1 MKPYLIRKF
10 LKDNKIDFYLI
21 TNNDLHLNESPN
33 LDLKDI
39 YKLFKFDCTR
49 GYVLFFTNKFV
60 FFTDSRYTL
69 AAKKFFKNNCEIYD
83 LSEITIVDYLI
94 MQNRQLSG
102 KLDSKLISVKE
113 FRELNSKLEKN
124 KISIYPQF
132 KNFFKKKYYPNFNI
146 SYPLSMPKYLIPR
159 TFNDNL
165 KKIKINLKTD
175 GILIWNNAH
184 VAYLLNLRS
193 FELLNS
199 TKPFAGLFIPKR
211 NIKPI
216 LISNN
221 SKLNKISKISNSFN
235 IFREEKF
242 IKFLKFS
249 KFKSIEASYEFLN
262 LNVYMRLSKFLNL
275 SETKI
280 NISKYLGVKTSK
292 EIKNIENCHIE
303 DGLAVIKF
311 IIDLKQKN
319 ITPKNEYEI
328 SEYLLNKRKEG
339 INFFK
344 NSFDYIS
351 AYDSNAAIIH
361 YKPHPKKSLSSQN
374 RNILLIDSGAQY
386 LEGTTDIT
394 RVIKVG
400 KKNLIKIKFF
410 YTYLLKSLIKIENKI
425 FPINVRS
432 SKIDTYI
439 RNYLSKF
446 KIFYSHGTGHGV
458 GNFGDV
464 HEKYPIISSRSND
477 VLTNNN
483 LFSIE
488 PGYYVEGQF
497 GLRLENLYFTKIS
510 SKGME
515 LKNITLVPYDLEL
528 VDFRLITNIERKF
541 IKEYHKKIY
550 KLLQSRLSSEYK
562 KYFHAHQTGALAR

>member
-1 MKPYLIRKF
+1 MKFHLIKKF
-10 LKDNKIDFYLI
+10 LKDKKLDFYLI

-39 YKLFKFDCTR
+39 YNLFKFDCTR
-49 GYVLFFTNKFV
+49 GYILFFKDKFI

-69 AAKKFFKNNCEIYD
+69 AAKKFFKNNCEIYN

-94 MQNRQLSG
+94 MQNKKLSG
-102 KLDSKLISVKE
+102 ALDSKAISVKE
-113 FRELNSKLEKN
+113 FRELNSKLEIN
-124 KISIYPQF
+124 KIIIYPQF
-132 KNFFKKKYYPNFNI
+132 NNFFKKKYYPNFNI

-159 TFNDNL
+159 KFNDNL
-165 KKIKINLKTD
+165 KKIKNNLKTE

-193 FELLNS
+193 FELWNS
-199 TKPFAGLFIPKR
+199 TKPFAGLFIPKK

-216 LISNN
+216 LITNN
-221 SKLNKISKISNSFN
+221 SSLNKISKIRNSFN
-235 IFREEKF
+235 IFREEKL
-242 IKFLKFS
+242 IQFLKLS
-249 KFKSIEASYEFLN
+249 NLKSIETSYDFLN
-262 LNVYMRLSKFLNL
+262 LNIYIRLSKFLNL
-275 SETKI
+275 SETRI

-292 EIKNIENCHIE
+292 ELKNIKTCHIE
-303 DGLAVIKF
+303 DGLAVLKF

-319 ITPKNEYEI
+319 INPKNEYDI
-328 SEYLLNKRKEG
+328 SECLYNKRKEG
-339 INFFK
+339 INFFR

-351 AYDSNAAIIH
+351 AFDSNAAIVH
-361 YKPHPKKSLSSQN
+361 YKPLPKKSLSYNN
-374 RNILLIDSGAQY
+374 RNVLLIDSGAQY

-400 KKNLIKIKFF
+400 KKNFSKIKYF
-410 YTYLLKSLIKIENKI
+410 YTYLLKSLIKIENNI
-425 FPINVRS
+425 FPRNVRS
-432 SKIDTYI
+432 SKIDLYI

-464 HEKYPIISSRSND
+464 HEKYPIISSRSKD

-497 GLRLENLYFTKIS
+497 GLRLENLYYTIIS
-510 SKGME
+510 NKGTE

-541 IKEYHKKIY
+541 IKKYHQKIY
-550 KLLQSRLSSEYK
+550 KLLQSRLSNEHK
-562 KYFHAHQTGALAR
+562 KYFLKNLINKI

>member
-1 MKPYLIRKF
+1 MKSLLIKKY

-49 GYVLFFTNKFV
+49 GYVLFFINKFV

-69 AAKKFFKNNCEIYD
+69 AAKKFFRNNCEIYD
-83 LSEITIVDYLI
+83 LSEISIVDYLI
-94 MQNRQLSG
+94 MQKKELSG
-102 KLDSKLISVKE
+102 TLDSKLISVKE
-113 FRELNSKLEKN
+113 FREINSKLEKN
-124 KISIYPQF
+124 KITINPQI
-132 KNFFKKKYYPNFNI
+132 KNFFKKKYYPNFSF

-159 TFNDNL
+159 KLNDNL
-165 KKIKINLKTD
+165 NKIKNYLKTD

-193 FELLNS
+193 FELWNS
-199 TKPFAGLFIPKR
+199 TKPFAGLFIPKK

-221 SKLNKISKISNSFN
+221 LNLNKISKISRSFN

-242 IKFLKFS
+242 IQFLKKS
-249 KFKSIEASYEFLN
+249 KLKNLETSYEFLN
-262 LNVYMRLSKFLNL
+262 LNIYMRLSKFLNL
-275 SETKI
+275 SESRI
-280 NISKYLGVKTSK
+280 NISKYLGIKTSK
-292 EIKNIENCHIE
+292 ELKNIENCHIE
-303 DGLAVIKF
+303 DGLSVTKF

-319 ITPKNEYEI
+319 INPKNEHQI
-328 SEYLLNKRKEG
+328 SEYLYNIRKEG
-339 INFFK
+339 INFFR

-351 AYDSNAAIIH
+351 AFDSNAAIIH
-361 YKPHPKKSLSSQN
+361 YKPTPKKSLSFKN
-374 RNILLIDSGAQY
+374 RNVLLIDSGAQY

-400 KKNLIKIKFF
+400 KRNFSKIKYS

-425 FPINVRS
+425 FPKNVRS
-432 SKIDTYI
+432 SKVDLYI

-446 KIFYSHGTGHGV
+446 KIYYSHGTGHGV

-464 HEKYPIISSRSND
+464 HEKYPIISFSSKD
-477 VLTNNN
+477 ILTNNN

-488 PGYYVEGQF
+488 PGHYVEGQF
-497 GLRLENLYFTKIS
+497 GLRLENLYVTKILNR
-510 SKGME
+510 GMK

-528 VDFRLITNIERKF
+528 VDLRLITNIERKF
-541 IKEYHKKIY
+541 IKKYHQKIY
-550 KLLQSRLSSEYK
+550 KFLESRLSNEHK
-562 KYFHAHQTGALAR
+562 KYFIKNLINKI

>member
-1 MKPYLIRKF
+1 MNPNLIKKF
-10 LKDNKIDFYLI
+10 LKDKKLDFYLI

-39 YKLFKFDCTR
+39 YNLFKFDCTR
-49 GYVLFFTNKFV
+49 GYVLFFIDKFV

-69 AAKKFFKNNCEIYD
+69 AAKKFFKNNCEIYN

-94 MQNRQLSG
+94 MQNKNLSG
-102 KLDSKLISVKE
+102 TLDSKAISVKE

-124 KISIYPQF
+124 KIIFYPQL

-146 SYPLSMPKYLIPR
+146 SYPFSMPKYLIPR
-159 TFNDNL
+159 KFNDNL
-165 KKIKINLKTD
+165 KKIKNNLKTE

-184 VAYLLNLRS
+184 VAYLLNIRS

-199 TKPFAGLFIPKR
+199 TKPFAGLLIPKK
-211 NIKPI
+211 NIKPV
-216 LISNN
+216 LITNN
-221 SKLNKISKISNSFN
+221 FNINKISKISNNFN
-235 IFREEKF
+235 IFSEEKF
-242 IKFLKFS
+242 IQYLKLS
-249 KFKSIEASYEFLN
+249 KFKSIETSYEFLN

-292 EIKNIENCHIE
+292 EIGNIEACHIE
-303 DGLAVIKF
+303 DGLSVVKF

-319 ITPKNEYEI
+319 INPKNEYEI
-328 SEYLLNKRKEG
+328 SEYLYNKRKEG
-339 INFFK
+339 INFFR

-351 AYDSNAAIIH
+351 AFDSNAAIIH
-361 YKPHPKKSLSSQN
+361 YKPLPKKSLSYKN
-374 RNILLIDSGAQY
+374 RNVLLIDSGAQY
-386 LEGTTDIT
+386 LEGTTDVT

-400 KKNLIKIKFF
+400 KKNFSKIKYF

-432 SKIDTYI
+432 SKIDLYI

-446 KIFYSHGTGHGV
+446 KIHYNHGTGHGV

-464 HEKYPIISSRSND
+464 HEKYPIISSKSKD
-477 VLTNNN
+477 ILANNN

-488 PGYYVEGQF
+488 PGHYVEGQF
-497 GLRLENLYFTKIS
+497 GLRLENLYVTRTL
-510 SKGME
+510 KGGLK

-528 VDFRLITNIERKF
+528 IDMKLITNFERIF
-541 IKEYHKKIY
+541 IKRYHQKIY
-550 KLLQSRLSSEYK
+550 KILQSRLSSEHK
-562 KYFHAHQTGALAR
+562 RYFLKNLINKI

>member
-1 MKPYLIRKF
+1 MKPNLIKKF
-10 LKDNKIDFYLI
+10 LKDKKLDFYLI

-39 YKLFKFDCTR
+39 YNLFKFDCTR
-49 GYVLFFTNKFV
+49 GYVLFFINKFV

-69 AAKKFFKNNCEIYD
+69 AAKKFFKNNCEIYN

-94 MQNRQLSG
+94 KQNKNLSG
-102 KLDSKLISVKE
+102 TLDSKTISVKE
-113 FRELNSKLEKN
+113 FSELNSKLEKN
-124 KISIYPQF
+124 KIIIHPQF
-132 KNFFKKKYYPNFNI
+132 KNFLRKKYYPNFNI
-146 SYPLSMPKYLIPR
+146 SYPLSMPKHLIPR
-159 TFNDNL
+159 KFNDNL
-165 KKIKINLKTD
+165 KKIKNNLKTE

-193 FELLNS
+193 FELWNS
-199 TKPFAGLFIPKR
+199 TKPFAGLFIPKK

-216 LISNN
+216 LITNN
-221 SKLNKISKISNSFN
+221 LSLNKISKISNSFN

-242 IKFLKFS
+242 IRFLKLS
-249 KFKSIEASYEFLN
+249 KLKIIETSYDFLN
-262 LNVYMRLSKFLNL
+262 LNIYMRLSKFINL
-275 SETKI
+275 SETRI

-292 EIKNIENCHIE
+292 EIKNIETCHIE
-303 DGLAVIKF
+303 DGLAVLKF

-319 ITPKNEYEI
+319 INPKNEYEI
-328 SEYLLNKRKEG
+328 SEYLYNKRKEG
-339 INFFK
+339 INFFR

-351 AYDSNAAIIH
+351 AFDSNAAIIH
-361 YKPHPKKSLSSQN
+361 YKPLPKKSLSNKN
-374 RNILLIDSGAQY
+374 RNLLLIDSGAQY

-400 KKNLIKIKFF
+400 KKNFYKIKYF

-425 FPINVRS
+425 FPRNARS
-432 SKIDTYI
+432 SIIDSYI

-497 GLRLENLYFTKIS
+497 GLRLENLYITKTS
-510 SKGME
+510 NKGMK

-528 VDFRLITNIERKF
+528 VDLRLITNIERKF
-541 IKEYHKKIY
+541 IKRYHQKIY
-550 KLLQSRLSSEYK
+550 KLLQPRLSSEHK
-562 KYFHAHQTGALAR
+562 KYFLKNLINKI

>member
-1 MKPYLIRKF
+1 MKSHLIKKY

-39 YKLFKFDCTR
+39 YKLFKFDCSR
-49 GYVLFFTNKFV
+49 GYVLFFINKFV
-60 FFTDSRYTL
+60 FFSDSRYTL
-69 AAKKFFKNNCEIYD
+69 AAKKFFRNKCEIYD
-83 LSEITIVDYLI
+83 LSEISIVDYLI
-94 MQNRQLSG
+94 MQKKELSG
-102 KLDSKLISVKE
+102 TLDSKLISVKE
-113 FRELNSKLEKN
+113 FREINSKLEKN

-146 SYPLSMPKYLIPR
+146 SYPLSLPKYLIPR
-159 TFNDNL
+159 KFNDNL
-165 KKIKINLKTD
+165 KKIKNNLKTE
-175 GILIWNNAH
+175 GILIWNNSH
-184 VAYLLNLRS
+184 IAYLLNLRS

-199 TKPFAGLFIPKR
+199 TKPFAGLFIPKK

-216 LISNN
+216 LITNN
-221 SKLNKISKISNSFN
+221 YNLNKISKISNNFE

-242 IKFLKFS
+242 IQFLKLS
-249 KFKSIEASYEFLN
+249 KLKSIEASYEFLN

-275 SETKI
+275 LETRI
-280 NISKYLGVKTSK
+280 NISKYLGIKTSK

-303 DGLAVIKF
+303 DGLSVVKF

-319 ITPKNEYEI
+319 INPKNEHEI
-328 SEYLLNKRKEG
+328 SEYLYNIRKEG
-339 INFFK
+339 INFFR

-351 AYDSNAAIIH
+351 AFDSNAAIIH
-361 YKPHPKKSLSSQN
+361 YKPLPTKSLSFKK
-374 RNILLIDSGAQY
+374 RNVLLIDSGAQY

-400 KKNLIKIKFF
+400 RKNLSKIKYS

-425 FPINVRS
+425 FPRNVRA
-432 SKIDTYI
+432 SKLDLFI

-446 KIFYSHGTGHGV
+446 KIYYSHGTGHGV

-464 HEKYPIISSRSND
+464 HEKYPIVSSRSKD
-477 VLTNNN
+477 ILTNNN

-488 PGYYVEGQF
+488 PGNYVEGQF
-497 GLRLENLYFTKIS
+497 GLRLENLYVTKTSNI
-510 SKGME
+510 GMK

-528 VDFRLITNIERKF
+528 VDLSLITNIEKKF
-541 IKEYHKKIY
+541 IKKYHQKIY
-550 KLLQSRLSSEYK
+550 KFLHSRLSNEHK
-562 KYFHAHQTGALAR
+562 KYFLKNLINKI

>member
-1 MKPYLIRKF
+1 MKSHLIKKY

-39 YKLFKFDCTR
+39 YKLFKFDCSR
-49 GYVLFFTNKFV
+49 GYVLYFINKFV

-69 AAKKFFKNNCEIYD
+69 AAKKFFRNKCEIYD
-83 LSEITIVDYLI
+83 LSEISIVDYLI
-94 MQNRQLSG
+94 MQNKELSG
-102 KLDSKLISVKE
+102 TLDSKLISVKE
-113 FRELNSKLEKN
+113 FREINTKLEKN
-124 KISIYPQF
+124 KIRIYPQF

-159 TFNDNL
+159 KFNDNL
-165 KKIKINLKTD
+165 KKIKNNLKTD

-184 VAYLLNLRS
+184 IAYLLNLRS

-199 TKPFAGLFIPKR
+199 TKPFAGLFISKK

-216 LISNN
+216 LITNN
-221 SKLNKISKISNSFN
+221 SNLNKISKISNSFK

-242 IKFLKFS
+242 IQFLKSS
-249 KFKSIEASYEFLN
+249 KLPTIETSYEFLN

-275 SETKI
+275 TETRI
-280 NISKYLGVKTSK
+280 NISKFLGVKTSK

-303 DGLAVIKF
+303 DGLSVVQF

-319 ITPKNEYEI
+319 INPKNEHEI
-328 SEYLLNKRKEG
+328 SEYLYNIRKEG
-339 INFFK
+339 INFFR

-351 AYDSNAAIIH
+351 AFDSNAAIVH
-361 YKPHPKKSLSSQN
+361 YKPLPKKSLCLKN
-374 RNILLIDSGAQY
+374 RNVLLIDSGAQY

-400 KKNLIKIKFF
+400 KKNLSKIKYS

-425 FPINVRS
+425 FPRNVRA
-432 SKIDTYI
+432 SKLDLFI

-446 KIFYSHGTGHGV
+446 KIYYSHGTGHGV

-464 HEKYPIISSRSND
+464 HEKYPIISSSSKD
-477 VLTNNN
+477 ILTNNN

-488 PGYYVEGQF
+488 PGHYVEGQF
-497 GLRLENLYFTKIS
+497 GLRLENLYVTETSNI
-510 SKGME
+510 GMN

-528 VDFRLITNIERKF
+528 VDLSLITNIEKKF
-541 IKEYHKKIY
+541 IKKYHQKIY
-550 KLLQSRLSSEYK
+550 KFLHPRLSYEHK
-562 KYFHAHQTGALAR
+562 KYFLKNLINKI